1 MSSVV
6 DSSGEEGVASL
17 VVVASLVGWWEGV
30 ALVVVV
36 MVVLVVVDMVD
47 MVMTVVFVVRVGGG
61 DMCRYVVDELV
72 GVDFVVRKLIWRVN
86 EDLVLVNGQIGS

>member
-6 DSSGEEGVASL
+6 DSWGVVGGASL
-17 VVVASLVGWWEGV
+17 VVGASLVGWGVGV

-36 MVVLVVVDMVD
+36 VVVLVVVDMVD

-61 DMCRYVVDELV
+61 DVRRYTVGRGWFCREEADAES
-72 GVDFVVRKLIWRVN
+72 
-86 EDLVLVNGQIGS
+86 E

>member
-6 DSSGEEGVASL
+6 DSSGEEGAAWL

-36 MVVLVVVDMVD
+36 VVLVVVDMVD